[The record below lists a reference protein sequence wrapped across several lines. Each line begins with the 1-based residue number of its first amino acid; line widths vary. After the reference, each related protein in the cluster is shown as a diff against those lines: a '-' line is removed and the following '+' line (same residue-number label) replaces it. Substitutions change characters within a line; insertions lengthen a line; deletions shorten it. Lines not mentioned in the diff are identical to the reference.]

1 MKHAPALFVILSS
14 DRALISGFSRC
25 LPDYATLTVVETFQ
39 QVLEQSMF
47 PHLRGVVID
56 GRLLEPPAAAKLD
69 RLRNQVPL
77 AQILYVAADLPA
89 ALFNELQPLR
99 IEIVARPLP
108 AGALSLFVERTLAA
122 GRLPSKSVDA
132 YIDHLASAHRLNGK
146 EISLFSVVLENETAE
161 QACARLGLDEAVFS
175 RTMRRLLK
183 KCHMRSKERLAKS
196 VMRDALLSTRTATAS
211 LVEPLSKAA
220 GF

>member
-1 MKHAPALFVILSS
+1 MLSS
-14 DRALISGFSRC
+14 DRALISAFSRC
-25 LPDYATLTVVETFQ
+25 LPEYATLTVVSSFPE
-39 QVLEQSMF
+39 VLEQSMF

-56 GRLLEPPAAAKLD
+56 GRSLEGPAAAARLD

-99 IEIVARPLP
+99 IDIVARPLP
-108 AGALSLFVERTLAA
+108 AGALGLFVERAITA

-132 YIDHLASAHRLNGK
+132 YIDQLASAHRLSGK
-146 EISLFSVVLENETAE
+146 EISLFSVVLDNETAE

-183 KCHMRSKERLAKS
+183 KCHMRSKDRLAKS
-196 VMRDALLSTRTATAS
+196 VMRDALLSTRTVTAS

>member
-1 MKHAPALFVILSS
+1 MKHAPSLFVMFSS
-14 DRALISGFSRC
+14 DRALISAFSRG
-25 LPDYATLTVVETFQ
+25 LPEHAQLKVVGSFAE
-39 QVLEQSMF
+39 VLEQSMF

-56 GRLLEPPAAAKLD
+56 GRSLEAPAAPRLD

-99 IEIVARPLP
+99 IDIVARPLP
-108 AGALSLFVERTLAA
+108 AGALGLFVERALTA

-132 YIDHLASAHRLNGK
+132 YIDQLASAHRLSGK
-146 EISLFSVVLENETAE
+146 EISLFSVVLDNETAE
-161 QACARLGLDEAVFS
+161 EACQRLGFDEAVFS

-196 VMRDALLSTRTATAS
+196 VMRDALLSTRTITAS